1 MWRPLGRHSW
11 SSAYQER
18 SSPSWER
25 SVARVLWDRALIR
38 KRAKRWRY
46 DSVPAFVLK
55 SRPKPSLSNVFL
67 NVITF
72 INVFLNA
79 KTFSN
84 VFLNAKM
91 IGFGSNLG
99 INDTFATHSKVA

>member
-1 MWRPLGRHSW
+1 MHTIDALYITLARSHRHKSL
-11 SSAYQER
+11 SN
-18 SSPSWER
+18 
-25 SVARVLWDRALIR
+25 VFLNVITFINVFLN
-38 KRAKRWRY
+38 AKT
-46 DSVPAFVLK
+46 F
-55 SRPKPSLSNVFL
+55 SNVFL